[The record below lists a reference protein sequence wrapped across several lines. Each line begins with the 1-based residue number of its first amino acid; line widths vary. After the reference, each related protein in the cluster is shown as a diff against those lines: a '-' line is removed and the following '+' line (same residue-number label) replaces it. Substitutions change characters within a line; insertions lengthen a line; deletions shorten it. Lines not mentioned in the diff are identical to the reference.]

1 MGRIAKSMGLF
12 IALLV
17 GLMGSGFAQDSAKQ
31 DMKDA
36 GHETKQAAKD
46 AGHATKTTAKKT
58 GHTVKKDTKK
68 VTNKAE
74 IGRAHV

>member
-36 GHETKQAAKD
+36 GHETKPAAKD
-46 AGHATKTTAKKT
+46 AGDATKTTAKKT
-58 GHTVKKDTKK
+58 GHTVKRTQ
-68 VTNKAE
+68 
-74 IGRAHV
+74 RR